1 MDLKEWKNKALT
13 ALGRHKYALVIV
25 ALGLVLMLLPMGSD
39 SNQTQTI
46 QQSQPQQQT
55 EDIQQAL
62 ERVLSKIR
70 GAGEVDVLLT
80 VATGTQ
86 TIYQEDADISGGEK
100 ENARYDTVIIRDSN
114 GAEAGL
120 VQQVIP
126 PKYLGAVVVCKGADN
141 AAVKLAIVEAVSKA
155 TGLGADQISVLKMK

>member
-25 ALGLVLMLLPMGSD
+25 VLGLVLMLLPMGSD

-46 QQSQPQQQT
+46 QQSQSQQQT
-55 EDIQQAL
+55 EDVQQAL

-114 GAEAGL
+114 GSEAGL

>member
-25 ALGLVLMLLPMGSD
+25 VLGLVLMLLPMGSD

-55 EDIQQAL
+55 EDIQRAL

-80 VATGTQ
+80 VATGAQ
-86 TIYQEDADISGGEK
+86 TVYQEDADISGDEK

-114 GAEAGL
+114 GSEAGL